1 MANNLKPIAPPE
13 PEVTSTVVESRTDRY
28 SKLLEAKALERALVV
43 VVGVGA
49 VGRQAAIQLASMGV
63 GRIRIVDFDTVS
75 VVNLGPQGWLEGD
88 VGKAKVEAL
97 SSLLSQV
104 NSSCKVEVANGKF
117 EPAHLEGADYVLA
130 CVDNMEVRKEI
141 VDAAANTLGV
151 LLVVDSRM
159 GLEINRTYH
168 IFDAESRDAWAK
180 TWFPQAEAHE
190 APCGMKATV
199 YCASAAGALA
209 CTAVFKH
216 MSGRSLP
223 FSFELN
229 MGAHMGMATW
239 PELKPA
245 EDEVPAH

>member
-1 MANNLKPIAPPE
+1 MANKLNNIAPPA
-13 PEVTSTVVESRTDRY
+13 PEEVSTVVESRTDRY
-28 SKLLEAKALERALVV
+28 SKLLEAKALDRSLVV

-49 VGRQAAIQLASMGV
+49 VGRQAAIQLASMGI

-88 VGKAKVEAL
+88 VGKPKVEAL
-97 SSLLSQV
+97 LALLSQI
-104 NSSCKVEVANGKF
+104 NSTCKVEAVNGKF

-141 VDAAANTLGV
+141 VEAAASTLGV
-151 LLVVDSRM
+151 VLVVDSRM

-168 IFDAESRDAWAK
+168 IFDTESRAEWAK
-180 TWFPQAEAHE
+180 SWFPQAEAHE

-216 MSGRSLP
+216 MSGRPLP
-223 FSFELN
+223 FNFELN
-229 MGAHMGMATW
+229 MAAHMGMANW
-239 PELKPA
+239 PDLKPV